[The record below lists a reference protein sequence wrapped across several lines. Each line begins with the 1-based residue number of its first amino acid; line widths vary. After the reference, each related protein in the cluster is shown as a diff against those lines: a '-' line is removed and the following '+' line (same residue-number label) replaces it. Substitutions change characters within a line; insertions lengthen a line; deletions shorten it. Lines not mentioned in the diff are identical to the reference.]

1 MSSLAEQRRNRGAVA
16 SVIQIGMILG
26 VGYVERSGRF
36 TESALR
42 SYNYLPIPEHEFL
55 QVLSEAVQS
64 GDSKSSRCP
73 EIIIGMVAPPT
84 GAEREKPRWHANP
97 RFSFV
102 MHHTAKEDK
111 ESGSEVEA
119 SIKEQL
125 AKTQTKEEVLKTMQ
139 KCFVKQLELIL
150 QAAAGSID
158 GNVPL
163 TQLGIDSLI
172 AVEIRS
178 WFLKEVG
185 VSLPVLKV
193 LSGASAREL
202 CEVASGEYKIGEE

>member
-1 MSSLAEQRRNRGAVA
+1 MASFAEQRRKRGGVA
-16 SVIQIGMILG
+16 SVIHIGMILG

-64 GDSKSSRCP
+64 GSPTSNRCP
-73 EIIIGMVAPPT
+73 EITIGMVAPNS
-84 GAEREKPRWHANP
+84 GEERDKPRWYFNP

-102 MHHTAKEDK
+102 MNDAIKEEK
-111 ESGSEVEA
+111 ETSTEVEVPT
-119 SIKEQL
+119 KDQL
-125 AKTQTKEEVLKTMQ
+125 AKAQTQAELVDIMQ
-139 KCFVKQLELIL
+139 KCFIKQLQLIL
-150 QAAAGSID
+150 QADSID
-158 GNVPL
+158 DAPL

-193 LSGASAREL
+193 LSGASARDL
-202 CEVASGEYKIGEE
+202 CELAGAEIKIAA

>member
-1 MSSLAEQRRNRGAVA
+1 MASLAEQRRRRGGVA
-16 SVIQIGMILG
+16 SVIHIGMILG

-42 SYNYLPIPEHEFL
+42 SYNYLTIPEHEFL

-64 GDSKSSRCP
+64 GKPKSNRCP
-73 EIIIGMVAPPT
+73 ELIIGMVAPHN
-84 GAEREKPRWHANP
+84 GEERDKPRWYSNP
-97 RFSFV
+97 RFAFV
-102 MHHTAKEDK
+102 MNDAKK
-111 ESGSEVEA
+111 EEKEQSTEVQVPT
-119 SIKEQL
+119 KDQL
-125 AKTQTKEEVLKTMQ
+125 AKAQTKAEAVEIMD
-139 KCFVKQLELIL
+139 KCFAKQLKLIL
-150 QAAAGSID
+150 QTDSIED
-158 GNVPL
+158 APL

-193 LSGASAREL
+193 LSGASARDL
-202 CEVASGEYKIGEE
+202 CEFAGTEIKIDV